1 MAVSVIIKGFKI
13 QSLENFSM
21 SLSNFTQIHQEI
33 MSDEKNLALKFSSS
47 TSTSSVST
55 YRVMKK

>member
-55 YRVMKK
+55 